1 MINTSYIH
9 SVLVQYFA
17 SGQACCVNQYHYES
31 QERLVVLRLV
41 HTTSE
46 ICLVHD
52 ITLFVAVHSYCQVT
66 FQLLS
71 LSLYNCLTTLSLEK
85 CGIYVYVL
93 TVQLPEILNTM
104 LNHFNS
110 LVTKFLYFY
119 SLNTMFIHFY
129 SLNSIFTHFYSWI
142 LCSFIFIHWILYS
155 LIVILEYSVH
165 SCLFIEFYIHSF
177 LSLNTV
183 FIHFYSLNNMF
194 WYMK

>member
-1 MINTSYIH
+1 MINTSYKH

-93 TVQLPEILNTM
+93 TIQLPEILNTM
-104 LNHFNS
+104 LIHFN
-110 LVTKFLYFY
+110 
-119 SLNTMFIHFY
+119 
-129 SLNSIFTHFYSWI
+129 SLNSIFTHFYVH
-142 LCSFIFIHWILYS
+142 LFVFI
-155 LIVILEYSVH
+155 EYYVH
-165 SCLFIEFYIHSF
+165 SFLFSEFYIHSF

-183 FIHFYSLNNMF
+183 FIHVYSLNSIF
-194 WYMK
+194 THFYP